1 MSVIFY
7 MKNLEIKSNENLDS
21 FYMLKEK
28 KKYNASVHCAYYA
41 AYLLS
46 LYSLCS
52 KFGYTL
58 ENITSNTSGRDSH
71 YYVKSELSNQVG
83 KISRF
88 DSIDF
93 VKYINLLK
101 KMRKKADYTNEM
113 ITSFE
118 ADFVEKNISN
128 LVSLITLKYI

>member
-1 MSVIFY
+1 MV
-7 MKNLEIKSNENLDS
+7 NLKIKSIENLDS

-28 KKYNASVHCAYYA
+28 GKYNASIHCAYYA
-41 AYLLS
+41 AYLLCV
-46 LYSLCS
+46 YSLCS

-58 ENITSNTSGRDSH
+58 ENIDLNSSGRDSH
-71 YYVKSELSNQVG
+71 HYVKSELSNQVG
-83 KISRF
+83 KLSRN

-93 VKYINLLK
+93 EKYIKQLK

-128 LVSLITLKYI
+128 LMSLINLKYI